1 MPLIKQY
8 LIVWERTWWSP
19 GLLIYKDKA
28 KNVLHYCNINQL
40 SINFKKTNYLQI
52 SPPQKATNVI
62 LSNVTRKTHI
72 KYLGVFIDEHLNW
85 GPQILHINNKVSCN
99 MGMINKLKYYLDNY
113 SYFDTII
120 VYTNLSVF
128 ELWYY

>member
-8 LIVWERTWWSP
+8 LIVWERNWWSP

-28 KNVLHYCNINQL
+28 KNVLHYCNIKEL

-52 SPPQKATNVI
+52 SPPQKATNII

-85 GPQILHINNKVSCN
+85 VPQILHINNKVSRN
-99 MGMINKLKYYLDNY
+99 MGMINKLKYYLDYY
-113 SYFDTII
+113 SYFGTII